1 MAQQITNNTSLIDAL
16 TSTNNNFVDSSA
28 NQFGSILDI
37 ANKSFTQQNQDS
49 KTSSLLSYSTK
60 TNFSTKTSAD
70 SYTTLRESNYTQPM
84 KHDNV
89 TTPVSAE
96 KNISVEK
103 DVNKDSLGNM
113 HVHQNETKSEHDFNN
128 KSTSEEIGVSVDV
141 SNDKVV
147 VETKKTQTSD
157 EISNKVE
164 EDVQV
169 EVVETVDVVNP
180 TDTAKSDLEEKDVEN
195 IDTDISEQVLD
206 IVSTLV
212 VEEDAELNID
222 FTAIKGRGYTSGD
235 KNKAESDII
244 GILPIDSLFTPVRK
258 ANFEIEKTRI
268 GGELNYEKLT
278 LDIWTNGVIEP
289 FEALSMA
296 ARILNEHLEMFIDLS
311 DIAKNM
317 SIMSQKEMSEKDKML
332 ETPIE
337 ELEFSVRSY
346 NCLKRAGIH
355 TVADILSRTEHDMMK
370 VRNLGK
376 KSLDEVVAKV
386 ASLGLSFKKPEE

>member
-1 MAQQITNNTSLIDAL
+1 MLEMKRPEIKCVSIDADTYYARFEVEPLERGFGITLGNSLRRILLSSLPGYAINTLKIDGVSHEFSTIKGVSEDVTSLILNIKDVCLKAL
-16 TSTNNNFVDSSA
+16 NPEDTDMKELKISKKGPCEVTA
-28 NQFGSILDI
+28 GDI
-37 ANKSFTQQNQDS
+37 ITDG
-49 KTSSLLSYSTK
+49 
-60 TNFSTKTSAD
+60 
-70 SYTTLRESNYTQPM
+70 TLE
-84 KHDNV
+84 V
-89 TTPVSAE
+89 
-96 KNISVEK
+96 
-103 DVNKDSLGNM
+103 VNKDL
-113 HVHQNETKSEHDFNN
+113 HL
-128 KSTSEEIGVSVDV
+128 
-141 SNDKVV
+141 
-147 VETKKTQTSD
+147 
-157 EISNKVE
+157 
-164 EDVQV
+164 
-169 EVVETVDVVNP
+169 
-180 TDTAKSDLEEKDVEN
+180 AY
-195 IDTDISEQVLD
+195 ID
-206 IVSTLV
+206 
-212 VEEDAELNID
+212 EDAELNID

-376 KSLDEVVAKV
+376 KSLDEVIAKV
-386 ASLGLSFKKPEE
+386 ASLGLSFKKPEV